1 MAPSDRTIGDA
12 LETIAKT
19 AIPGLFVSREAIG
32 LKDIPADQ
40 FPHLILLQTD
50 YGAQRI
56 DWNQIERLWTF
67 SGTLIEKIQDRTRD
81 DIADDLDAIRDGIY
95 ADPTLAAGG
104 EPVDATLWSSSV
116 PETHSD
122 DVWGYGI
129 FDVAA
134 EWTA

>member
-12 LETIAKT
+12 LQAIAEA

-32 LKDIPADQ
+32 LKDIPGDQ
-40 FPHLILLQTD
+40 YPHLILLQTD

-56 DWNQIERLWTF
+56 AWNQIERLWTF
-67 SGTLIEKIQDRTRD
+67 SGTLVEKIADRTRD
-81 DIADDLDAIRDGIY
+81 DIADDLDAIRDGVY
-95 ADPTLAAGG
+95 ADQGTLSGL
-104 EPVDATLWSSSV
+104 VDATLWSSSV

-122 DVWGYGI
+122 DVWGFGL
-129 FDVAA
+129 FDVSA